1 MLPFLYP
8 YLAAVPGN
16 PFPEMLVV
24 VQSHA
29 LLTLCHARAAATANF

>member
-29 LLTLCHARAAATANF
+29 LCHARAAATANF